1 MLLNCMKG
9 DFCVG
14 ILGKVIGA
22 GASLIGAGAQAIG
35 KKIEDAFLKQ
45 QQKNL
50 EYLSKYPYK
59 YKYIVREVKR
69 KMDDMVFT
77 QDLGL
82 SENFFAV
89 YNAQNEP
96 IIVTKPLSS
105 NSQQKCV
112 VIDLAGK
119 ELARI
124 ENKKALFSSSKQNCV
139 ISTQDKKYEIGT
151 SVSLDKRKFSMPNC
165 DLSVECDDTGKE
177 IKIVSKR
184 KKIMQ
189 INKVAS
195 DLGVKWGEY
204 IIGCDAP
211 EHSEQ
216 LILLSISI
224 GMMLVESDNLLEL
237 K

>member
-1 MLLNCMKG
+1 M
-9 DFCVG
+9 G

-22 GASLIGAGAQAIG
+22 GTSLIGAGAQAIG

-50 EYLSKYPYK
+50 EYLSKYPYN
-59 YKYIVREVKR
+59 YRFIVREVKR
-69 KMDDMVFT
+69 KMDDMVFAKKH
-77 QDLGL
+77 DLR
-82 SENFFAV
+82 ENFFAV
-89 YNAQNEP
+89 YNVENEP

-105 NSQQKCV
+105 TSQQKCV

-119 ELARI
+119 ELARLEI
-124 ENKKALFSSSKQNCV
+124 KKALFSSSKQTCV
-139 ISTQDKKYEIGT
+139 ISTQGRQYEIGT
-151 SVSLDKRKFSMPNC
+151 NVSFDKRKFSMPNSEFTL
-165 DLSVECDDTGKE
+165 DCDDTGKE
-177 IKIVSKR
+177 IIIFSKR

-204 IIGCDAP
+204 IIGCNDP
-211 EHSEQ
+211 EYREQ
-216 LILLSISI
+216 LVLLSIGI
-224 GMMLVESDNLLEL
+224 GMMLVTSDNLLDS

>member
-1 MLLNCMKG
+1 M
-9 DFCVG
+9 G

-59 YKYIVREVKR
+59 YRYIVREVKR
-69 KMDDMVFT
+69 KMDDMTFA
-77 QDLGL
+77 QDYDLH
-82 SENFFAV
+82 ENFFAV
-89 YNAQNEP
+89 YNAKNEP

-105 NSQQKCV
+105 ISQQKCT
-112 VIDLAGK
+112 VIELAGR
-119 ELARI
+119 ELARLEI
-124 ENKKALFSSSKQNCV
+124 KKALFSSSKQTCV
-139 ISTQDKKYEIGT
+139 ISTQGRQYEIAT
-151 SVSLDKRKFSMPNC
+151 NVSFDKRKFSMPNSEFTL
-165 DLSVECDDTGKE
+165 DCDDTGKE
-177 IKIVSKR
+177 IIIFCKR

-204 IIGCDAP
+204 IIGCNDP
-211 EHSEQ
+211 EYSEQ
-216 LILLSISI
+216 LILLSIGI
-224 GMMLVESDNLLEL
+224 GMMLVESDNLLDS